1 MGTLSQLGLKTHP
14 DNKDEMP
21 KTAPLCRRR
30 PEELWKSSKA
40 PREVWMGVNIATAG
54 QVESL

>member
-1 MGTLSQLGLKTHP
+1 MNP

-40 PREVWMGVNIATAG
+40 PKEVWMGVNIATAC
-54 QVESL
+54 QVESLSRNQLK